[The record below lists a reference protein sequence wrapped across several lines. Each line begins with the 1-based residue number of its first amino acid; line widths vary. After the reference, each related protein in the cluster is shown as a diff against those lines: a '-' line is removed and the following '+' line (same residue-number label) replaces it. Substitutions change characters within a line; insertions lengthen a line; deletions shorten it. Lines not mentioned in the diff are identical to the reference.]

1 MPYGNPVACFLSSV
15 QQLLSL
21 AILMRPFIQ
30 PLGEEEEEEEEVSSL
45 VLNAATEG
53 HSKRSS

>member
-30 PLGEEEEEEEEVSSL
+30 PLGEEEEVSSL